1 MKRALLGGLV
11 AWSLLLAAVALAGA
25 EGPPRPARI
34 WAPSP
39 EDRTRLGQL
48 GVAPE
53 GVDVEAGWVWAVLT
67 AEQAARL
74 RRAGFQVAWEA
85 GTLDFPPDDSAYHNY
100 AETLADLADLAARHP
115 DIVRLVTIGTSWEGR
130 LLQGVKITDRP
141 DEDEGEPGALFFAL
155 THAREHLTT
164 EQALYIAHHFAEGY
178 GVDPSV
184 TNLVN
189 HRVLWVF
196 PNVNPDGGEYDVHS
210 GFAYEWWRPNR
221 RPIAPPW
228 VYGVDLNRNYG
239 YQWGCCGGSSPYPG
253 DETYRG
259 PEPFSEPET
268 RAIRD
273 FVLAHPEVTVSLSL
287 HTFGEQVL
295 WPWSYTYAPVPD
307 PVDRATLE
315 HLGQAM
321 AATNG
326 YRAQQASDLYVADGT
341 SDDWLYGE
349 RGIIAFTMELYPRL
363 IPPGWYPPDEVI
375 PQETA
380 RNRAA
385 VELLAAMALD
395 PRRAGGGPGDVLSPT
410 VSLTTTTRYWPLST
424 TMTLTAQAQDDA
436 GGTLV
441 WAQEVPTGT
450 LGMQTAPAYTWALPT
465 GEEPALRTFVAWA
478 YDAAHNLGQSAP
490 YTVAVGM
497 PHGRVSPAALGATL
511 AAGEVATHTLAL
523 QNAGHGPLT
532 WALAGPPPPWLA
544 LDPVEGEVPPGEGQ
558 PITLTF
564 QAGEMAWGVYTA
576 TLAFAW
582 NDPFAPQGEVQV
594 WLQVEPPR
602 RRYLPL
608 ALRGG

>member
-1 MKRALLGGLV
+1 MRKVFPGVLAV
-11 AWSLLLAAVALAGA
+11 CVLLLAVVARVLA
-25 EGPPRPARI
+25 EGPPRLARI
-34 WAPSP
+34 RAPSA
-39 EDRTRLGQL
+39 EDRTRLGHL

-53 GVDVEAGWVWAVLT
+53 GADVKAGWVWAVLT
-67 AEQAARL
+67 EEQATRL
-74 RRAGFQVAWEA
+74 RQAGFQVAWEA
-85 GTLDFPPDDSAYHNY
+85 VTLDFPPDDSAYHNY
-100 AETLADLADLAARHP
+100 EETLADLADLADRHP
-115 DIVRLVTIGTSWEGR
+115 DIVRLATIGVSWEGR

-155 THAREHLTT
+155 THGREHLTT

-178 GVDPSV
+178 GVDPGV

-189 HRVLWVF
+189 HRVLWIF

-259 PEPFSEPET
+259 PDPFSEPET

-287 HTFGEQVL
+287 HTFGELVL
-295 WPWSYTYAPVPD
+295 WPWSYTHGPVPD
-307 PVDRATLE
+307 PLDRATFE
-315 HLGQAM
+315 RLGQAM

-326 YRAQQASDLYVADGT
+326 YTAQQASDLYIADGT

-349 RGIIAFTMELYPRL
+349 RGIIAFTMELYPRHV
-363 IPPGWYPPDEVI
+363 PPGWYPPDEVI

-380 RNRAA
+380 RNRTA

-410 VSLTTTTRYWPLST
+410 VSLTSTTLYWPLGT
-424 TMTLTAQAQDDA
+424 TMTLTIQAEDEV
-436 GGTLV
+436 GVTLV
-441 WAQEVPTGT
+441 SLHEVPTET
-450 LGMQTAPAYTWALPT
+450 LGMRTDPPYTWALPT
-465 GEEPALRTFVAWA
+465 GEEPALRTFVARG
-478 YDAAHNLGQSAP
+478 YDAAHNLGQSVP
-490 YTVAVGM
+490 YTVAVGL
-497 PHGRVSPAALGATL
+497 PHGQISP
-511 AAGEVATHTLAL
+511 VAL
-523 QNAGHGPLT
+523 QVTLTPGEIATRTLTLQNTGYAPLA
-532 WALAGPPPPWLA
+532 WNLAGSPPLWLSLEPEGGERPA
-544 LDPVEGEVPPGEGQ
+544 GGSQPV
-558 PITLTF
+558 TLTF
-564 QAGEMAWGVYTA
+564 QAEGLALGAYA
-576 TLAFAW
+576 TTLVFAW
-582 NDPFAPQGEVQV
+582 NDPFAPEGVVQV
-594 WLQVEPPR
+594 ELRVVPL

-608 ALRGG
+608 TLRGG